1 VSAFRLRIPGGVA
14 ALVAVTLLGACTA
27 LDRARQRET
36 ITRVIGGVPPLHDV
50 QPRGPVSLPLVSDA
64 NHTVPIVRARVND
77 GPVFPLV
84 LDTGGNH
91 TMISA
96 RRAESSN
103 VGAVLG
109 NGHITTAFGNRER
122 SQIAVARELQIGKLS
137 LKGVPLLIHHFD
149 SRHPL
154 EGLGPDLN
162 VLGTPAMSAFSYI
175 TFDYQ
180 ARRVIFSFEGAFN
193 PMRDDALRVPMRVEP
208 DGHLGVSLRIA
219 GSRPTRAIVDTGYDG
234 VLLLSPAKVR
244 ELHLESH
251 ASEGVNVRA
260 IGPGASTEGRVFLL
274 PGVELGGRFFPQ
286 VEAWTGGI
294 EDSIL
299 VGSGMLRFFR
309 ATFDFKRMILW
320 LEPRDG

>member
-1 VSAFRLRIPGGVA
+1 VRARRHRLLAGVATA
-14 ALVAVTLLGACTA
+14 ALVTILGACTA

-36 ITRVIGGVPPLHDV
+36 LTRVIGGVAPLHDV
-50 QPRGPVSLPLVSDA
+50 HPRGPVSLPLLTDSH
-64 NHTVPIVRARVND
+64 HTVPVVKARVND
-77 GPVFPLV
+77 GPLFPMV

-109 NGHITTAFGNRER
+109 DGHITTAFGNRER
-122 SQIAVARELQIGKLS
+122 SQLAVARELQIGQLS
-137 LKGVPLLIHHFD
+137 LRGVPLLIHHFE

-180 ARRVIFSFEGAFN
+180 SNRVTFSFEGTFQ
-193 PMRDDALRVPMRVEP
+193 PRHGDALRVPMRVES
-208 DGHLGVSLRIA
+208 DGHLGITIQIA
-219 GSRPTRAIVDTGYDG
+219 GRRPMRAIVDTGYDG
-234 VLLLSPAKVR
+234 VLLISPPKLR
-244 ELHLESH
+244 ELGLDDYTRK
-251 ASEGVNVRA
+251 GVEVRA
-260 IGPGASTEGRVFLL
+260 IGPGASTTGMVFLL
-274 PGVELGGRFFPQ
+274 PGVEFGGRFFPH

-294 EDSIL
+294 EDSVL

-309 ATFDFKRMILW
+309 ATFDFKKMILW
-320 LEPRDG
+320 LEPREG

>member
-1 VSAFRLRIPGGVA
+1 LRFSVRAAAF
-14 ALVAVTLLGACTA
+14 ALITFLGACSA
-27 LDRARQRET
+27 IDRARQRET
-36 ITRVIGGVPPLHDV
+36 ITRVIGGVPPIHDV

-64 NHTVPIVRARVND
+64 HHTVPIVRARVND

-122 SQIAVARELQIGKLS
+122 SQVAIARELHIGSLS
-137 LKGVPLLIHHFD
+137 LRGVPLLIHHFD

-162 VLGTPAMSAFSYI
+162 ALGTPAMSAFSYI

-180 ARRVIFSFEGAFN
+180 ARRVTFTFEGAFK
-193 PMRDDALRVPMRVEP
+193 PSRDDALRVPMRVEP
-208 DGHLGVSLRIA
+208 DGHLGITIRIA
-219 GSRPTRAIVDTGYDG
+219 GRGPTRAIVDTGYDG
-234 VLLLSPAKVR
+234 VLLLSPARVR
-244 ELHLESH
+244 ELRLEGH
-251 ASEGVNVRA
+251 AREGVNVRA
-260 IGPGASTEGRVFLL
+260 IGPGASTDGMVFLL
-274 PGVELGGRFFPQ
+274 PGVELGGQFFPN

-294 EDSIL
+294 EDSVL